1 MHGLL
6 IIIGLAAL
14 LMQLLAAS
22 LALRLIRITGGRT
35 AWVLIAA
42 ALCFMALRRGIK
54 LWRWFAGDF
63 SDPPDIFDDVVSL
76 AISLCMLAAV
86 WWIPPLFLTIKRA
99 TETLQRAKEELE
111 VEVTARTA
119 ELREANIHLS
129 VELDERR
136 RTEAKLAQYAAGLRR
151 SNAELEQFAYVASH
165 DLQEPL
171 RMVASFTQLLAKRYQ
186 GKLDKDA
193 DEFIGFAVDGANR
206 MQMLINDL
214 LALSRVG
221 TRGKAL
227 EPTDCEAVL
236 IQTLANLAA
245 MMQETGAVVTHDS
258 LPTVLADAVQMG
270 QMFQNLL
277 INALKFQGR
286 EPPRVHISAQ
296 RQDSDWLFSVR
307 DNGIGIAQNHQDRIF
322 AIFQRLHRRED
333 YPGTGLGLALCKK
346 IAERHGGRIWVESE
360 PDRGSTFY
368 FTIPGGK
375 ENDRDT
381 KRELPPH

>member
-14 LMQLLAAS
+14 VQLLAAF
-22 LALRLIRITGGRT
+22 LALRLIRVTGGRT
-35 AWVLIAA
+35 AWVLIAL
-42 ALCFMALRRGIK
+42 ALGFMALRRGIK
-54 LWRWFAGDF
+54 LWRLLSGDL
-63 SDPPDIFDDVVSL
+63 SDPPDFFDDVTSL

-86 WWIPPLFLTIKRA
+86 WWIPPLFLAVQRA
-99 TETLQRAKEELE
+99 AETLKQAKEQLEIKVAARTEELQDANTRLSMELE
-111 VEVTARTA
+111 
-119 ELREANIHLS
+119 
-129 VELDERR
+129 ERR
-136 RTEAKLAQYAAGLRR
+136 QAEEKMAQYAADLQR

-186 GKLDKDA
+186 GKLDQDA

-214 LALSRVG
+214 LAFSRVE
-221 TRGKAL
+221 TRGKPL

-236 IQTLANLAA
+236 SRTLANLAA
-245 MMQETGAVVTHDS
+245 MVQESGAVVTHDP
-258 LPTVLADAVQMG
+258 LPTVLADEMQMG
-270 QMFQNLL
+270 QIFQNLL
-277 INALKFQGR
+277 INALKFKGG
-286 EPPRVHISAQ
+286 ETPKVHIFAQ
-296 RQDSDWLFSVR
+296 RQGNDWLFGFQ
-307 DNGIGIAQNHQDRIF
+307 DNGIGIDPQHQERIF

-333 YPGTGLGLALCKK
+333 FPGTGLGLALCKK

-360 PDRGSTFY
+360 PGRGSTFY

-375 ENDRDT
+375 EDDQNPEQ
-381 KRELPPH
+381 KLPAH

>member
-6 IIIGLAAL
+6 FIIGLAAL
-14 LMQLLAAS
+14 VQLLAAFF
-22 LALRLIRITGGRT
+22 ALRLIRITGGRT
-35 AWVLIAA
+35 AWVLIAL

-54 LWRWFAGDF
+54 LWRLLSGDF
-63 SDPPDIFDDVVSL
+63 TDPADLFDDAASL

-86 WWIPPLFLTIKRA
+86 WWIPPLFLTVQRA
-99 TETLQRAKEELE
+99 AETLRQAKEELE
-111 VEVTARTA
+111 LKVAARTE
-119 ELREANIHLS
+119 ELRDANIHLS

-136 RTEAKLAQYAAGLRR
+136 RAEEKMAQYAGELKR

-186 GKLDKDA
+186 GKLDEDA

-214 LALSRVG
+214 LAFSRVE
-221 TRGKAL
+221 TRGKPL

-236 IQTLANLAA
+236 SHTLADLAA
-245 MMQETGAVVTHDS
+245 MVQETRAVVTHDP
-258 LPTVLADAVQMG
+258 LPTVPADAVQMG
-270 QMFQNLL
+270 QIFQNLL
-277 INALKFQGR
+277 INALKFKGR
-286 EPPRVHISAQ
+286 ETPKVHISARWQ
-296 RQDSDWLFSVR
+296 GGEWIFGVQ
-307 DNGIGIAQNHQDRIF
+307 DNGIGIDPQHQERIF

-333 YPGTGLGLALCKK
+333 FPGTGLGLALCKK

-360 PDRGSTFY
+360 PGRGSTFY

-375 ENDRDT
+375 EDDQNPEQ
-381 KRELPPH
+381 KLPAH

>member
-14 LMQLLAAS
+14 VQLLAAF
-22 LALRLIRITGGRT
+22 LALRLIRVTGGRT
-35 AWVLIAA
+35 AWVLIAL
-42 ALCFMALRRGIK
+42 ALGFMALRRGIK
-54 LWRWFAGDF
+54 LWRLLSGDL
-63 SDPPDIFDDVVSL
+63 SDPPDFFDDVTSL

-86 WWIPPLFLTIKRA
+86 WWIPPLFLAVQRA
-99 TETLQRAKEELE
+99 AETLKQAKEQLEIKVAARTEELQDANTRLSMELE
-111 VEVTARTA
+111 
-119 ELREANIHLS
+119 
-129 VELDERR
+129 ERR
-136 RTEAKLAQYAAGLRR
+136 QAEEKMAQYATDLQR

-186 GKLDKDA
+186 GKLDQDA

-214 LALSRVG
+214 LAFSRVE
-221 TRGKAL
+221 TRGKPL

-236 IQTLANLAA
+236 SRTLANLAA
-245 MMQETGAVVTHDS
+245 MVQESGAVVTHDP
-258 LPTVLADAVQMG
+258 LPTVLADEMQMG
-270 QMFQNLL
+270 QIFQNLL
-277 INALKFQGR
+277 INALKFKGGETPQ
-286 EPPRVHISAQ
+286 VHIFAQ
-296 RQDSDWLFSVR
+296 RQGEEWLFGFR
-307 DNGIGIAQNHQDRIF
+307 DNGIGIDPQHQERIF

-333 YPGTGLGLALCKK
+333 FPGTGLGLALCKK

-360 PDRGSTFY
+360 PGRGSTFY

-375 ENDRDT
+375 EDDANP
-381 KRELPPH
+381 EQQLPAH